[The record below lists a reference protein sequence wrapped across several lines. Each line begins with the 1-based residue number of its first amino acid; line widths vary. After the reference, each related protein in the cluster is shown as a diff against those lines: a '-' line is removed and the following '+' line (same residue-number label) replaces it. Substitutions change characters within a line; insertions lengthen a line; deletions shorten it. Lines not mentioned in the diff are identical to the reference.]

1 MWDFMKKPKP
11 LKPVCQMLPTHE
23 AIKQLEEYRRYVL
36 ASLECYYKKILEEL
50 SVTDPESLATLNEAI
65 KEYKEVESSIDAKL
79 DQMQEMLN
87 SFIETYQAQSIEDLR
102 LYYDYNPETKN
113 LSYRIGKK
121 EG

>member
-1 MWDFMKKPKP
+1 MWDFMKPPKI
-11 LKPVCQMLPTHE
+11 KPVCPNVPPHE
-23 AIKQLEEYRRYVL
+23 SIKKLEEYRRYVL

-50 SVTDPESLATLNEAI
+50 SVTDPESLATLNAVI
-65 KEYKEVESSIDAKL
+65 NEYKEIESTIDAKL
-79 DQMQEMLN
+79 KQMEEMLN
-87 SFIETYQAQSIEDLR
+87 SFIEAYQAQSIEDLR